1 MSERSCGGK
10 KRAVLPVVLGVLA
23 GLPLLGL
30 AYVAAVPGNMV
41 AFEIELL
48 LSGKGSVKALTKAIT
63 EEADRPQP
71 LAPEAMALFRSFG
84 KGPRAD
90 QYREVITT
98 TYAPKKPI
106 VAALLTSDGGLKS
119 GALVNP
125 NAIMR
130 AAKADRLK
138 KTFSQ
143 VSLSGPL
150 SDGKG
155 TDIFMRPTIEEEDFA
170 FGRSYDG
177 MALLQW
183 AVLKPLDEEEEGVSY
198 KGETEAEFR
207 ARERRCL
214 ATAIYFEARGEPV
227 RGQLAVAQ
235 VIMNRVRSPKFPDT
249 VCGVV
254 FQGQFKK
261 GCQFSFTCDGKTD
274 NPDDDEE
281 WTLAQQLAEQVTTD
295 QVWLPEVDYSTF
307 YHANYVRPRWA
318 RSMNKIDKIGA
329 HIFYKKRHE
338 EPYEVTVPHGDVQVA
353 ADDTEINSV
362 ITPSLVHQASAKP
375 TTSTPGLSLA
385 SSGGGAPSASPG
397 TGLGFSVSE

>member
-10 KRAVLPVVLGVLA
+10 KRAVLPVVLGALA
-23 GLPLLGL
+23 GIPLLGL

-41 AFEIELL
+41 AFQIELL
-48 LSGKGSVKALTKAIT
+48 LSGKGSVKALTNAIT
-63 EEADRPQP
+63 DEAKRPEP

-90 QYREVITT
+90 QYLEVVTT

-106 VAALLTSDGGLKS
+106 VAALLTGDGGLKS
-119 GALVNP
+119 GALVNTD
-125 NAIMR
+125 AITR
-130 AAKADRLK
+130 SAKADRLNQ
-138 KTFSQ
+138 TFSQ
-143 VSLSGPL
+143 VALKGPL
-150 SDGKG
+150 SDGRG
-155 TDIFMRPTIEEEDFA
+155 TDIFMRPTLDEEEFA

-183 AVLKPLDEEEEGVSY
+183 AVLKPLEEKEEGVSY

-235 VIMNRVRSPKFPDT
+235 VVMNRVRSPKFPDT

-254 FQGQFKK
+254 YQGQFKK
-261 GCQFSFTCDGKTD
+261 GCQFSFTCDGKSD
-274 NPDDDEE
+274 NPDDDDE
-281 WTLAQQLAEQVTTD
+281 WTLAQELAEQVTTD

-338 EPYEVTVPHGDVQVA
+338 EPYVVTVPHGDVQVA
-353 ADDTEINSV
+353 SDEEINSV
-362 ITPSLVHQASAKP
+362 FTPSLVHQASATP
-375 TTSTPGLSLA
+375 TTSSPNISLVS
-385 SSGGGAPSASPG
+385 SSGGAPNATPA
-397 TGLGFSVSE
+397 TGLGFSASE

>member
-10 KRAVLPVVLGVLA
+10 KQTVLPVLLGALA

-30 AYVAAVPGNMV
+30 GYVAAVPGNVV
-41 AFEIELL
+41 AFQIELL
-48 LSGKGSVKALTKAIT
+48 LSSKGSDKAQTRTVTAA
-63 EEADRPQP
+63 ADRPAP

-90 QYREVITT
+90 QYLTVVTT
-98 TYAPKKPI
+98 TYAAKKPI
-106 VAALLTSDGGLKS
+106 VAALLTGDGGLKA

-125 NAIMR
+125 DAIVR
-130 AAKADRLK
+130 DNKGDRLN
-138 KTFSQ
+138 KTFTQ
-143 VSLSGPL
+143 VSLRGPL
-150 SDGKG
+150 SDGRG
-155 TDIFMRPTIEEEDFA
+155 TDIFMRPTIQEEEFA
-170 FGRSYDG
+170 FGRNYDG

-183 AVLKPLDEEEEGVSY
+183 AVLKPMEGEEEGVSY

-235 VIMNRVRSPKFPDT
+235 VVMNRVRSPKFPDT

-254 FQGQFKK
+254 YQGQFRK

-274 NPDDDEE
+274 NPKDDDE
-281 WTLAQQLAEQVTTD
+281 WALAEELAKKVTTD

-318 RSMNKIDKIGA
+318 RRMNKIDKIGA

-338 EPYEVTVPHGDVQVA
+338 EPYVVEVPHGDVQVA
-353 ADDTEINSV
+353 AESGDNSV
-362 ITPSLVHQASAKP
+362 ITPSLVQQASAKP
-375 TTSTPGLSLA
+375 TTSSAGISFV
-385 SSGGGAPSASPG
+385 SSSGGAPSATPG
-397 TGLGFSVSE
+397 TGLGFSASE